1 MPLVRRLETVRVFI
15 GKMKADIVLF
25 RILCVCSRLKIH
37 YSILIAVRSQ
47 FIQFIK
53 NLKCSL
59 VLISILYTLPSCFR
73 IRTGDLDIFRFLNN
87 TVRHVS
93 LMHIIILFNKSYF
106 DLAYTNQ
113 HSVAQRR
120 CSKSFCIWFKQLVY
134 IYMTGW
140 RKCTSNQ
147 LKFTNATFVNAV
159 SHL

>member
-1 MPLVRRLETVRVFI
+1 
-15 GKMKADIVLF
+15 MKNDIVLF

-59 VLISILYTLPSCFR
+59 VVISILYTLPSCFR
-73 IRTGDLDIFRFLNN
+73 IRTGDLDNISRILNN
-87 TVRHVS
+87 TVRHGS
-93 LMHIIILFNKSYF
+93 LMHIIIFFNKSYF

-113 HSVAQRR
+113 HSVAQSR
-120 CSKSFCIWFKQLVY
+120 CSKSFRIWFKQLVY

-147 LKFTNATFVNAV
+147 LKITNATFVNAV